1 MKRYSELLQAKADQ
15 EKADFEMRQA
25 EINRLNKLMRESR
38 MRFEGMM
45 SAYFRPEFTSFV
57 KEITEHKFFAEYSE
71 VQDAGLTK
79 RAQVLFRLHH
89 DEDEVPLN
97 RTDCCVWIELDAAN
111 GIVNWDYH
119 GDLQV
124 HEDHKLPTG
133 KLGDLDAE
141 CIVALPNR
149 LTECLAACL
158 EGRRVTTY

>member
-25 EINRLNKLMRESR
+25 EINRLNKLMRENR

-57 KEITEHKFFAEYSE
+57 KEIEEHKFFAEYSE

-79 RAQVLFRLHH
+79 RAQVLFRFHH

-124 HEDHKLPTG
+124 HEDNKLATG
-133 KLGDLDAE
+133 KLGDLGPQS
-141 CIVALPNR
+141 IVDLPQR
-149 LTECLAACL
+149 LEECLAACL
-158 EGRRVTTY
+158 EGRRVTNY